1 MVCILGEKGE
11 KEFVRPSSV
20 ISNREASSNFATV
33 SNNPDVS
40 QSGYLTPLHVP
51 SLLSPM
57 PATPAGSMTPVSL
70 IMPTRL
76 ISNSDIF
83 EFYCSLIIDCKHN
96 SLLNLVTGKYL
107 WRNENT

>member
-1 MVCILGEKGE
+1 M
-11 KEFVRPSSV
+11 
-20 ISNREASSNFATV
+20 ISNREASSNVTTV

-40 QSGYLTPLHVP
+40 QSGYITPLHVP

-70 IMPTRL
+70 IITTSFIRAFL
-76 ISNSDIF
+76 KIIAVIF
-83 EFYCSLIIDCKHN
+83 MNGKNN
-96 SLLNLVTGKYL
+96 SLLTLVTGEYL